1 MTGRERARTLDETPL
16 PTDYAEPV
24 EQNLRKVDGLAD
36 TPGSVL
42 RIREELQWR
51 PSIYERRCRR
61 PPAAYPDTRAGSPQP
76 CPVWPCSG
84 WGLPSRSG
92 HPVRWWS
99 LTPPFHP
106 YPLWANQRGGLFSVA
121 LACGLPRVGVTHHP
135 ALRSPDVPRE
145 KHEKRFTRGRLA
157 NPSIPIL
164 RAGRRRMCRG
174 PGVQHFAD
182 PSTVEC

>member
-1 MTGRERARTLDETPL
+1 MNPVVDDGPATGSAPL
-16 PTDYAEPV
+16 TKPQSRWIMPHTDAAEP
-24 EQNLRKVDGLAD
+24 EEMDGLAD

-42 RIREELQWR
+42 QIDEDLQWR

-61 PPAAYPDTRAGSPQP
+61 PPAAYPGTRAGSPQS

-106 YPLWANQRGGLFSVA
+106 YPVWTSHRGGLFSVA
-121 LACGLPRVGVTHHP
+121 LACGSPRVGVTHHP

-145 KHEKRFTRGRLA
+145 KLESASHAAAWPTHPHQFYVSG
-157 NPSIPIL
+157 
-164 RAGRRRMCRG
+164 GG
-174 PGVQHFAD
+174 
-182 PSTVEC
+182 